1 MRNRSWRWAKNNSQ
15 ENIKAKK
22 RKKMSDKRKKTPKVA
37 GWLLRRFANRD
48 EVVAIIG
55 DFEEEYFER
64 TTSHGFFWA
73 RLWYWRLVLI
83 SLPSFL
89 SNVFYWSGSMFKNY
103 LTVALRNVRRHK
115 GFSVINIA
123 GLAVGMAASIL
134 IAVFVLHELS
144 FDRHNEKAD
153 RIYRVVAQF
162 DPGGEKRGAYTV
174 PPMAQAM
181 LDELPEI
188 EHAVRLSLWP
198 RNFLVRYED
207 KFFLEKGIIYAD
219 ASIFDVFTIPF
230 VLGDSKSAL
239 VDPRTI
245 VITKDIAHK
254 YFGSTNPLG
263 KSLRFEGQ
271 GRDFKVTGVIENCP
285 TTSHFQYEMIASIVS
300 SKTAFETGW
309 GGHTYFT
316 YIALKDRHSKA
327 QLEAKLPDFCRRHW
341 GAYHFAETGQTYD
354 EYMKDG
360 GNYYGFSLEPLS
372 DIHLNRGVIDY
383 LSIKGNKTY
392 VYVFSIIAL
401 FILLIACINFMNL
414 STARFAHRSK
424 EVGVRKVLGSSQKQL
439 VWQFLG
445 ESTLLSLFALV
456 FAILLVKIFL
466 PIFRNLASRQLEL
479 DFFQPIF
486 ALPLLVG
493 FALCVGIIAG
503 CYPAF
508 FLSTFQP
515 ARTVKGSGEQRARG
529 HVFLRRALVVL
540 QFAVTFGIFFGTFV
554 IFHQLLY
561 VRGRQLGFNKEQV
574 VVIHRADALGKQ
586 ADAFKQELL
595 RSPSIITVSDTES
608 LPGRHFNPNSHRLE
622 GRPATEAPTLHT
634 MYGDHNFVELLDLEI
649 VAGRYFSPEI
659 PTDATSSVVVNETAV
674 KELGLT
680 DPVGKRFHKEFG
692 GAKEGEFVTIIG
704 VLKDFHFNS
713 LHHDIFPMLIRPL
726 SPSTWNLTSI
736 RIEPGNI
743 AETLAR
749 IEDTWRT
756 FTGGQPFEYSFLDE
770 DFDNLY
776 RSEQRMGQI
785 FSIFAALA
793 IFIACLGLV
802 GLISFTAE
810 QRTKEIGIRKVLG
823 ASVSKII
830 YLLSREVVV
839 LVFVAVLV
847 AAPIAFFSMHKWLE
861 NFAFRI
867 GISPLMFILTA
878 LGTLAIAFLSVSFR
892 AIKAAQA
899 NPIDSIRYE

>member
-1 MRNRSWRWAKNNSQ
+1 MNNSR
-15 ENIKAKK
+15 
-22 RKKMSDKRKKTPKVA
+22 RKPPKVA
-37 GWLLRRFANRD
+37 KWLLSRFANRD
-48 EVVAIIG
+48 EAVAIIG
-55 DFEEEYFER
+55 DCEEEFSER
-64 TTSHGFFWA
+64 ANSHGFLKA
-73 RLWYWRLVLI
+73 RLWYWKLVLI
-83 SLPSFL
+83 SLPSFFT
-89 SNVFYWSGSMFKNY
+89 NVCYWSAAMFKNY
-103 LTVALRNVRRHK
+103 LTVALRNVMRHR

-144 FDRHNEKAD
+144 FDRHHEKAD
-153 RIYRVVAQF
+153 LIYRVVAQF

-181 LDELPEI
+181 LDELPEV
-188 EHAVRLSLWP
+188 EYAARLSLWP
-198 RNFLVRYED
+198 RNLLVKYKD
-207 KFFLEKGIIYAD
+207 KIFLEKGIIYAD

-230 VLGDSKSAL
+230 VLGDPKSSL
-239 VDPRTI
+239 VEPRTI
-245 VITKDIAHK
+245 VITEDIAFK
-254 YFGSTNPLG
+254 YFGNENPLG
-263 KSLRFEGQ
+263 KSLRFEDR
-271 GRDFKVTGVIENCP
+271 GRDFKITGVIENCP
-285 TTSHFQYEMIASIVS
+285 PTSHFQYEMIASIVS
-300 SKTAFETGW
+300 SATAFDTGW

-316 YIALKDRHSKA
+316 YIVLKNRHA
-327 QLEAKLPDFCRRHW
+327 RPRLEAKLPDFCRRHW
-341 GAYHFAETGQTYD
+341 GAYNYAQTGQTYD
-354 EYMKDG
+354 EYIKDG
-360 GNYYGFSLEPLS
+360 KNYYGFSLEPLS
-372 DIHLNRGVIDY
+372 DIHLNASVNDY
-383 LSIKGNKTY
+383 LSVKGNKTY
-392 VYVFSIIAL
+392 VVVFSMIAL

-439 VWQFLG
+439 IWQFLG
-445 ESTLLSLFALV
+445 ESVLLSLFALV
-456 FAILLVKIFL
+456 FAVLLSKAFL

-479 DFFQPIF
+479 DIFQSVF
-486 ALPLLVG
+486 TLPLLIG
-493 FALCVGIIAG
+493 FALLVGILAG

-508 FLSTFQP
+508 FLSSFQP
-515 ARTVKGSGEQRARG
+515 ARTVKGSGGQKIKG
-529 HVFLRRALVVL
+529 NVILRRALVVL

-554 IFHQLLY
+554 ISHQLQY
-561 VRGRQLGFNKEQV
+561 VRDKQLGFNKEHV

-595 RSPSIITVSDTES
+595 RFPSIITISDTES

-622 GRPATEAPTLHT
+622 GRPATETPTLHT

-649 VAGRYFSPEI
+649 VAGRNFSPEI
-659 PTDATSSVVVNETAV
+659 PTDATSSVMINETAV

-713 LHHDIFPMLIRPL
+713 LHYEIFPMIIRPL
-726 SPSTWNLTSI
+726 SPSTWNFTSV
-736 RIEPGNI
+736 RIGPKNI
-743 AETLAR
+743 PETLAR
-749 IEDTWRT
+749 IEETWRT

-770 DFDNLY
+770 DFDSLY
-776 RSEQRMGQI
+776 RSERRMGQI
-785 FSIFAALA
+785 FSIFASLA

-823 ASVSKII
+823 ASVVKII

-839 LVFVAVLV
+839 LVIVAAFVAV
-847 AAPIAFFSMHKWLE
+847 PIAYYGMHKWLQ

-867 GISPLMFILTA
+867 HISPLMFVLTA
-878 LGTLAIAFLSVSFR
+878 FITLAIALLSMSFR

>member
-1 MRNRSWRWAKNNSQ
+1 MNSS
-15 ENIKAKK
+15 
-22 RKKMSDKRKKTPKVA
+22 RKKPPKVA
-37 GWLLRRFANRD
+37 EWLLCRFANRD
-48 EVVAIIG
+48 EAVAIIG
-55 DFEEEYFER
+55 DCEEEFYER
-64 TTSHGFFWA
+64 ANSCGFFWA

-83 SLPSFL
+83 SLPSFFA
-89 SNVFYWSGSMFKNY
+89 NVSYWSGSMFKNY
-103 LTVALRNVRRHK
+103 LTVALRNVRRHR
-115 GFSVINIA
+115 GFSIINIA

-144 FDRHNEKAD
+144 FDRHHEKAD

-162 DPGGEKRGAYTV
+162 DSGGEKKGAYTV

-181 LDELPEI
+181 LDELPEV
-188 EHAVRLSLWP
+188 EYAARLSLWP
-198 RNFLVRYED
+198 RNLLVRYED
-207 KFFLEKGIIYAD
+207 KLFLERGVIYAD

-230 VLGDSKSAL
+230 VLGDPRSAL
-239 VDPRTI
+239 VDPRTV
-245 VITKDIAHK
+245 VITQDIAQK
-254 YFGSTNPLG
+254 YFGNTNPLG
-263 KSLRFEGQ
+263 KQLRLEDQ
-271 GRDFKVTGVIENCP
+271 GRDFKITGVIENCSA
-285 TTSHFQYEMIASIVS
+285 TSHFQYEMIASIVS

-316 YIALKDRHSKA
+316 YIALKDKISR
-327 QLEAKLPDFCRRHW
+327 AKLDAKLSDFCRRHW
-341 GAYHFAETGQTYD
+341 GAYYYAETGQTYD

-360 GNYYGFSLEPLS
+360 ENYYGFSLEPLS
-372 DIHLNRGVIDY
+372 DIHLNRGVVDY

-445 ESTLLSLFALV
+445 ESALLSLFALV
-456 FAILLVKIFL
+456 FAILLVKIAL
-466 PIFRNLASRQLEL
+466 PVFRNLSSRQLEL
-479 DFFQPIF
+479 DFFQPVVT
-486 ALPLLVG
+486 LPLLIG
-493 FALCVGIIAG
+493 FALFVGLLAG

-515 ARTVKGSGEQRARG
+515 ARTVKGSGG
-529 HVFLRRALVVL
+529 HKTKGQVFLRRALVVL

-554 IFHQLLY
+554 ISYQLQY
-561 VRGRQLGFNKEQV
+561 VRDKQLGFNKEHV
-574 VVIHRADALGKQ
+574 VVIHRADALGTQ

-595 RSPSIITVSDTES
+595 RHSSIRTISDTES

-622 GRPATEAPTLHT
+622 GRPATETPTLHT
-634 MYGDHNFVELLDLEI
+634 MYGDFNFVDLLNLEI
-649 VAGRYFSPEI
+649 VAGRYFSQEI
-659 PTDATSSVVVNETAV
+659 PTDATSSVVINEAAV

-713 LHHDIFPMLIRPL
+713 LHYDIFPMIIRPI

-736 RIEPGNI
+736 RIGPQNI
-743 AETLAR
+743 TETLNR
-749 IEDTWRT
+749 IEETWST
-756 FTGGQPFEYSFLDE
+756 LTGSQPFEYSFLDE

-776 RSEQRMGQI
+776 RNDLRMGQI

-793 IFIACLGLV
+793 IFIACLGLI

-823 ASVSKII
+823 ASVSKIL

-839 LVFVAVLV
+839 LVFVATLV
-847 AAPIAFFSMHKWLE
+847 AAPVAYFSMHKWLE

-867 GISPLMFILTA
+867 HISPFMFVLTA
-878 LGTLAIAFLSVSFR
+878 FGTLTIALLSMSFR

>member
-1 MRNRSWRWAKNNSQ
+1 MKS
-15 ENIKAKK
+15 I
-22 RKKMSDKRKKTPKVA
+22 RKKPPKVA
-37 GWLLRRFANRD
+37 KWILHRFANRD
-48 EVVAIIG
+48 EAKAIIG
-55 DFEEEYFER
+55 DFEEEFFER
-64 TTSHGFFWA
+64 ANLFGFFRA

-83 SLPSFL
+83 SLPSFFTH
-89 SNVFYWSGSMFKNY
+89 VCFWSGAMFKNC
-103 LTVALRNVRRHK
+103 LTVALRNVRRHR

-123 GLAVGMAASIL
+123 GLAVGMGASIL

-144 FDRHNEKAD
+144 FDRHHEKGD
-153 RIYRVVAQF
+153 MIYRVVAQF
-162 DPGGEKRGAYTV
+162 DPGGERRGAYTV

-181 LDELPEI
+181 LDELPEV
-188 EHAVRLSLWP
+188 EQAARLSLWP
-198 RNFLVRYED
+198 NNDLVRYED
-207 KFFLEKGIIYAD
+207 KLLLEKGIIYAD

-230 VLGDSKSAL
+230 VLGDAKSAL
-239 VDPRTI
+239 GDPRTI
-245 VITKDIAHK
+245 VITKDIAFK

-263 KSLRFEGQ
+263 KSLRFEDQ
-271 GRDFKVTGVIENCP
+271 GRDFKITGVIENCP
-285 TTSHFQYEMIASIVS
+285 PTSHFQYEMIASIVS

-316 YIALKDRHSKA
+316 YIALKDRNSRA
-327 QLEAKLPDFCRRHW
+327 QLEAKMPDFCRRHW
-341 GAYHFAETGQTYD
+341 GTYLYAETGQTYD

-360 GNYYGFSLEPLS
+360 NNYYGFSLEPLS
-372 DIHLNRGVIDY
+372 DIHLNQGVVDY

-392 VYVFSIIAL
+392 VVVFSIIAL

-445 ESTLLSLFALV
+445 ESVLLSLFALV
-456 FAILLVKIFL
+456 FAVLLAKAFL
-466 PIFRNLASRQLEL
+466 PIFRNLSSRQLEL
-479 DFFQPIF
+479 DFFQHVF
-486 ALPLLVG
+486 TLPLLVG
-493 FALCVGIIAG
+493 FALLVGLLAG

-508 FLSTFQP
+508 FLSSFQP
-515 ARTVKGSGEQRARG
+515 VRTVKGSRG
-529 HVFLRRALVVL
+529 QKNKGNVILRRTLVVL

-554 IFHQLLY
+554 ISHQLQY
-561 VRGRQLGFNKEQV
+561 VRDKQLGFNKEQV
-574 VVIHRADALGKQ
+574 VVIHRADALGQQ

-595 RSPSIITVSDTES
+595 RFASIITISDTES

-622 GRPATEAPTLHT
+622 GRPATETPTLHT
-634 MYGDHNFVELLDLEI
+634 IYGDHNFADLLNLEI

-659 PTDATSSVVVNETAV
+659 PTDATSSVVINETAV

-680 DPVGKRFHKEFG
+680 DPLGKRFHKEFG

-736 RIEPGNI
+736 RIGPENI
-743 AETLAR
+743 PETLAR
-749 IEDTWRT
+749 IEETWRT

-776 RSEQRMGQI
+776 RNDLRMGQI
-785 FSIFAALA
+785 FSVFAALA

-839 LVFVAVLV
+839 LVIVAAFV
-847 AAPIAFFSMHKWLE
+847 AAPIAYYGMHKWLQ

-867 GISPLMFILTA
+867 YISPLMFVLTA
-878 LGTLAIAFLSVSFR
+878 FMTLAIAFLSMSFR
-892 AIKAAQA
+892 AIKAAHA